1 MSTTGHSLI
10 CQVQGFANDSISSQ
24 TAEGAL
30 KSISHHFFLA
40 CNNATT
46 RWPHTHTATQTCN
59 TYYPSDAKLCQRFQ
73 TWVAGGHSLTGFLNN
88 FSGIFILLLSCWLM
102 ATHIVAL
109 LVHSKGRGEP
119 GEGSIVLQ
127 VVMHLWKETLQVDDV
142 ISSHQDGFE
151 HLSFIMTWTQKL
163 LF

>member
-46 RWPHTHTATQTCN
+46 RWPHTHSN
-59 TYYPSDAKLCQRFQ
+59 TNMQHILSQWRKAVSKVSDMSSWRPQSHWLPQQLLRHF
-73 TWVAGGHSLTGFLNN
+73 HPPP
-88 FSGIFILLLSCWLM
+88 LLLADGHPRCCHARPQQRSRW
-102 ATHIVAL
+102 TRRRF
-109 LVHSKGRGEP
+109 HS
-119 GEGSIVLQ
+119 SA
-127 VVMHLWKETLQVDDV
+127 
-142 ISSHQDGFE
+142 SSHASLERDPSSGWCNLVSPRWLWAPF
-151 HLSFIMTWTQKL
+151 L
-163 LF
+163 